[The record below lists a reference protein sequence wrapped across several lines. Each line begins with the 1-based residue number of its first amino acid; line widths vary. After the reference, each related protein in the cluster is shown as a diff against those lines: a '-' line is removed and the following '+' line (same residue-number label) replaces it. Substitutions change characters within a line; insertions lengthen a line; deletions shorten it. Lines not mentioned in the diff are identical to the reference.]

1 MAEPRANAIIE
12 DAAERL
18 ADDYEALERIVDARK
33 AGGDLTAAVLSLLA
47 QRAPDA
53 QEATTEQEAQET
65 TGAERLAYSL
75 EEYRAALEA
84 PGAEQAFYN
93 AFNAKQ
99 KAATEKVV
107 AEITIEPGKEGLKVG
122 EALLTGALPAEGL
135 KLGDS
140 LLASALPKG
149 ALTLNLPLVQQVISA
164 FIDSETYR
172 QIKETILSVSEFF
185 DAHKEEFAH
194 LAQEKQRLY
203 QFLQAEID
211 AHNAAH
217 PDAEPLDILD
227 VLEYMEMDGEPATT
241 DPNGQPLDNP
251 YTDLIN
257 RARAARAAFDEA
269 AETIEFVDK
278 AAEELPRI
286 ISHPTDDVIFPVEKV
301 NSNVWDMITGAETN
315 GQLKIRTS
323 PANPAKG
330 KDAGAVIYGIDFNE
344 LDPGVKITKQLTHY
358 DKRCYIATAA
368 LFNAGNSTISAT
380 QIYKMMGNRGQPKAK
395 DIKKIN
401 DSLTKMGA
409 ARVYIDNAPEIKAKL
424 NYPVFKY
431 DASLLPFERLS
442 AYINNTLCEQ
452 AIHLFR
458 EPPLI
463 TFARERGQVQ
473 PITRQLLESP
483 VRKTDAN
490 LRLDD
495 YLIERISHMKNK
507 RSKAPR
513 KMLYS
518 TIYEKCGIT
527 SRSQRSRAPEKIRR
541 YLDHYKQCSFISGY
555 IEGKDGIT
563 IQLPE

>member
-1 MAEPRANAIIE
+1 MAEPKAKAIIE

-18 ADDYEALERIVDARK
+18 ANDYEALEQILKARK
-33 AGGDLTAAVLSLLA
+33 AGGDLTGTVLPLLA
-47 QRAPDA
+47 QLQAHDV
-53 QEATTEQEAQET
+53 QEAT

-93 AFNAKQ
+93 AFN
-99 KAATEKVV
+99 VV
-107 AEITIEPGKEGLKVG
+107 VKEITIDPGKEGLTLG
-122 EALLTGALPAEGL
+122 EALLTGALPKEGL
-135 KLGDS
+135 TLGDS
-140 LLASALPKG
+140 ILSAALPKA
-149 ALTLNLPLVQQVISA
+149 ALSFTDLPLVAKAISA
-164 FIDSETYR
+164 FIDSDTYR
-172 QIKETILSVSEFF
+172 QLKEAVLNVSAFI
-185 DAHKEEFAH
+185 DAHKEDIAH
-194 LAQEKQRLY
+194 LALEQQQLY

-217 PDAEPLDILD
+217 PDAEPIDILD
-227 VLEYMEMDGEPATT
+227 VLEFMERNGEPAAT
-241 DPNGQPLDNP
+241 DPNGEPIENP

-257 RARAARAAFDEA
+257 RARAAKAAFDEA

-286 ISHPTDDVIFPVEKV
+286 ISHPTDDMIFPVEKV
-301 NSNVWDMITGAETN
+301 NSNVWDMITGADPN

-330 KDAGAVIYGIDFNE
+330 KDAGAVIYGIDFND

-358 DKRCYIATAA
+358 DKRCYIAAAA

-380 QIYKMMGNRGQPKAK
+380 QIYKMMGNRGQPKAA
-395 DIKKIN
+395 DIQKIN

-409 ARVYIDNAPEIKAKL
+409 ARVYIDNTPEIKAKL
-424 NYPVFKY
+424 NYPSFKY

-463 TFARERGQVQ
+463 TFARERKQVQ

-483 VRKTDAN
+483 VSKTDAN

-507 RSKAPR
+507 RGKAPN

-518 TIYEKCGIT
+518 TIYEKCGIA

-541 YLDHYKQCSFISGY
+541 YLDHYKSCGFISGY
-555 IEGKDGIT
+555 MESEGKDGI
-563 IQLPE
+563 IILLPD